1 MIGQLVID
9 YGADLEA
16 EIRAIEDVIEAH
28 PPIRDRFPARWLAL
42 ELLEDGD
49 DLRLRLAALPGGER
63 VLAAADQSRARLQER
78 FGATAPV
85 LIPNGR
91 YDWINTLVRESVSQ
105 KTPNRTPLT
114 DRIDKIATHRWLG
127 LPIFLA
133 SMWVVFKLTVDISA
147 VFLDWVDGVMGGPIA
162 RWMAAL
168 VQAIGLGNT
177 WFESLVVDGVVAGV
191 GGILVFIPVLMA
203 LYLALG
209 LLEDSGYMARAAFVM
224 DRMMRRLGL
233 QGKSFLP
240 MLVGFGCTVPA
251 MYATRTLER
260 RRDRVLTG
268 LLVPFMSC
276 GARLPVYVLMA
287 AVFFPRSRGTVV
299 FAMYLLGIMVALALG
314 FIINRTVFRKEAATP
329 LLMELPPYRLPTLR
343 SVWLQM
349 WRRTSAFI
357 RDAGTIILGTSL
369 VVWLLMAIP
378 TTGGSFSDV
387 EVDDSAFGAVSSA
400 VAPALGPAGFGSW
413 EATGALITG
422 FVAKEVVVSSMSQ
435 VYGVAGADETA
446 APTSF
451 VGDVREIGSSFLAAS
466 VDTVKAIP
474 AIVGVDLLED
484 PPEGEQGALL
494 TAVRA
499 GFEASSGG
507 HGALAGLAFM
517 VFVLLYTPCMA
528 AVAAERHELG
538 AGWMWV
544 SIFGQTALAWGM
556 AVLVF
561 QAGLLLGWG

>member
-1 MIGQLVID
+1 MTGRLIID
-9 YGADLEA
+9 YGRDLEV
-16 EIRAIEDVIEAH
+16 EIEAIETAIKAQ
-28 PPIRDRFPARWLAL
+28 PAIRDRFPGRWLAL

-49 DLRLRLAALPGGER
+49 DLRVRLARLPGGEL
-63 VLAAADQSRARLQER
+63 VLSAADESQARLQKR
-78 FGATAPV
+78 FGETAAV
-85 LIPNGR
+85 LVPNGR
-91 YDWINTLVRESVSQ
+91 YDWINTLVRETVAQPASDRMTVS
-105 KTPNRTPLT
+105 
-114 DRIDKIATHRWLG
+114 DRIDKVVTHRWLG

-147 VFLDWVDGVMGGPIA
+147 VFLDWVDGLMTGPIA
-162 RWMAAL
+162 GWMAAL
-168 VQAIGLGNT
+168 VHAIGLGDT
-177 WFESLVVDGVVAGV
+177 WVESLVVDGVVAGV

-224 DRMMRRLGL
+224 DRVMGRLGL

-251 MYATRTLER
+251 IYATRTLER

-299 FAMYLLGIMVALALG
+299 FAMYLLGIVVALVLG
-314 FIINRTVFRKEAATP
+314 FLLNRTVFRREAATP
-329 LLMELPPYRLPTLR
+329 LLMELPPYHLPTVR

-378 TTGGSFSDV
+378 AGGGTFSKV
-387 EVDDSAFGAVSSA
+387 EVERSAFGAVSSA
-400 VAPALGPAGFGSW
+400 VAPVLSPAGFGSW

-435 VYGVAGADETA
+435 VYGVESRHETA
-446 APTSF
+446 EPTTF
-451 VGDVREIGSSFLAAS
+451 VGDVREIGSSFLEA
-466 VDTVKAIP
+466 VGDTLKAVP
-474 AIVGVDLLED
+474 AIVGIDLLDDTVE
-484 PPEGEQGALL
+484 PEQGALL
-494 TAVRA
+494 TAVQLS
-499 GFEASSGG
+499 FEESSGG

-517 VFVLLYTPCMA
+517 VFVLLYTPCIA

-538 AGWMWV
+538 AGWMWT
-544 SIFGQTALAWGM
+544 SIFGQTALAWAM
-556 AVLVF
+556 AALVF
-561 QAGLLLGWG
+561 QVGSLMGWG

>member
-1 MIGQLVID
+1 MTGRLVID
-9 YGADLEA
+9 YGRDLEPEVA
-16 EIRAIEDVIEAH
+16 AIETVIDAQ
-28 PPIRDRFPARWLAL
+28 PAVKDRFPARWLAL
-42 ELLEDGD
+42 ELLEDGE
-49 DLRLRLAALPGGER
+49 DLRVRLAGLAGGER
-63 VLAAADQSRARLQER
+63 VLAAADESRARLQER
-78 FGATAPV
+78 FGDTAPV
-85 LIPNGR
+85 LVPNGR
-91 YDWINTLVRESVSQ
+91 YDWINALVRETVSRA
-105 KTPNRTPLT
+105 TTDRIPVS
-114 DRIDKIATHRWLG
+114 DRIDKVVTHRWLG
-127 LPIFLA
+127 LPIFLV
-133 SMWVVFKLTVDISA
+133 SMWVVFKVTVDISA

-168 VQAIGLGNT
+168 VQVLGLGNT
-177 WFESLVVDGVVAGV
+177 WVESLVVDGVVVGV
-191 GGILVFIPVLMA
+191 GGILVFVPVLMA

-224 DRMMRRLGL
+224 DRIMRRLGL
-233 QGKSFLP
+233 HGKSFLP

-251 MYATRTLER
+251 IYATRTLER

-268 LLVPFMSC
+268 LLIPFMSC

-299 FAMYLLGIMVALALG
+299 FAMYLLGIVVALVLG
-314 FIINRTVFRKEAATP
+314 FLLNRTVFRAEAATP
-329 LLMELPPYRLPTLR
+329 LLMELPPYHLPTLR

-349 WRRTSAFI
+349 WRRTSAFL

-378 TTGGSFSDV
+378 VGGGSFSDV
-387 EVDDSAFGAVSSA
+387 EVEQSAFGAVSSA

-435 VYGVAGADETA
+435 VYGVAGRHETA
-446 APTSF
+446 TVTTF
-451 VGDVREIGSSFLAAS
+451 LGDVREIGSSFLQAAA
-466 VDTVKAIP
+466 DTLKAIP
-474 AIVGVDLLED
+474 SIVGIDLLDDAGEA
-484 PPEGEQGALL
+484 EQGALPA
-494 TAVRA
+494 AVQV
-499 GFEASSGG
+499 GFEESSGG

-538 AGWMWV
+538 SKWMWV
-544 SIFGQTALAWGM
+544 SIIGQTALAWGM

-561 QAGLLLGWG
+561 QAGTLMGWG

>member
-1 MIGQLVID
+1 VLV
-9 YGADLEA
+9 
-16 EIRAIEDVIEAH
+16 
-28 PPIRDRFPARWLAL
+28 
-42 ELLEDGD
+42 
-49 DLRLRLAALPGGER
+49 
-63 VLAAADQSRARLQER
+63 
-78 FGATAPV
+78 
-85 LIPNGR
+85 PNGR
-91 YDWINTLVRESVSQ
+91 YDWINALVRETVSRA
-105 KTPNRTPLT
+105 TTDRIPVS
-114 DRIDKIATHRWLG
+114 DRIDKVVTHRWLG
-127 LPIFLA
+127 LPIFLV
-133 SMWVVFKLTVDISA
+133 SMWVVFKVTVDISA

-168 VQAIGLGNT
+168 VQVLGLGNT
-177 WFESLVVDGVVAGV
+177 WVESLVVDGVVVGV
-191 GGILVFIPVLMA
+191 GGILVFVPVLMA

-224 DRMMRRLGL
+224 DRIMRRLGL
-233 QGKSFLP
+233 HGKSFLP

-251 MYATRTLER
+251 IYATRTLER

-268 LLVPFMSC
+268 LLIPFMSC

-299 FAMYLLGIMVALALG
+299 FAMYLLGIVVALVLG
-314 FIINRTVFRKEAATP
+314 FLLNRTVFRAEAATP
-329 LLMELPPYRLPTLR
+329 LLMELPPYHLPTLR

-349 WRRTSAFI
+349 WRRTSAFL

-378 TTGGSFSDV
+378 IGGGSFSDV
-387 EVDDSAFGAVSSA
+387 EVEESAFGAVSSA

-435 VYGVAGADETA
+435 VYGVAGRHETA
-446 APTSF
+446 TVTTF
-451 VGDVREIGSSFLAAS
+451 LGDVREIGSSFLQAAA
-466 VDTVKAIP
+466 DTLKAIP
-474 AIVGVDLLED
+474 SIVGIDLLGDAGEA
-484 PPEGEQGALL
+484 EQGALPA
-494 TAVRA
+494 AVQV
-499 GFEASSGG
+499 GFEESSGG

-538 AGWMWV
+538 SKWMWV
-544 SIFGQTALAWGM
+544 SIIGQTALAWGM

-561 QAGLLLGWG
+561 QAGTLMGWG